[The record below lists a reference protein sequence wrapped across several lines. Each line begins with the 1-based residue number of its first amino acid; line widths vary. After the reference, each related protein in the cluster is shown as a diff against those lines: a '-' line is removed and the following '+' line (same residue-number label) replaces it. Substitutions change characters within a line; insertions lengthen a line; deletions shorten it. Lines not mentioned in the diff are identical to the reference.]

1 MVSGRKRR
9 VLHALVEEYIAT
21 GQPVG
26 SRHLVERHELGCSP
40 ATVRN
45 VLAALEETGYVYQP
59 HVSAGRVPTDAGY
72 RAFVDE
78 LLEPGE
84 YSRGAEAAAVRQG
97 YVTLAGEV
105 DELMRETS
113 ALLSRLTH
121 YVAVVMAPALNF
133 SRIRRVDLVSIA
145 AGRALVVVITEQGE
159 VVNRQIVLKEEPQP
173 GRFAEVEQALNALV
187 DGKRASELRP
197 LFQTVGAALHGDT
210 FFREA
215 FEHVLDCLEEADRD
229 RLYHVGVP
237 ELLDLPEFAD
247 TAMIRPLLTVL
258 EDGLVM
264 LEALSEVMRAG
275 GLTVRIGSENTAHE
289 LEHLSLVAARYGSP
303 TADGIVGVIGP
314 KRMDYSRS
322 ITAVHCAADGLSEAL
337 GCRLPDESSS
347 A

>member
-1 MVSGRKRR
+1 MVSGRRR
-9 VLHALVEEYIAT
+9 SVLRALVEEYIAT

-26 SRHLVERHELGCSP
+26 SKHLVERHELGCSP

-45 VLAALEETGYVYQP
+45 VLAVLEETGYVYQP

-84 YSRGAEAAAVRQG
+84 CRLGEEALAARQR
-97 YVTLAGEV
+97 YVALAGEV

-121 YVAVVMAPALNF
+121 YVAVVMAPTLNF
-133 SRIRRVDLVSIA
+133 SRIRRVDLVPMA

-159 VVNRQIVLKEEPQP
+159 VVSRQIALARDPGP
-173 GRFAEVEQALNALV
+173 GRHAEVERALNALLN
-187 DGKRASELRP
+187 GKRASELRP
-197 LFQTVGAALHGDT
+197 LFGAVDTGSHGDT
-210 FFREA
+210 LFGEVL
-215 FEHVLDCLEEADRD
+215 EHVLDCLEEADRD

-247 TAMIRPLLTVL
+247 AAMIRPLLTVL

-264 LEALSEVMRAG
+264 LEALSEVVRAG
-275 GLTVRIGSENTAHE
+275 GLIVRIGSENTAHE
-289 LEHLSLVAARYGSP
+289 LEHLSLVAACYGSA

-322 ITAVHCAADGLSEAL
+322 IAAVHCAADSLSEAL
-337 GCRLPDESSS
+337 GCRSSHRR
-347 A
+347 AL

>member
-1 MVSGRKRR
+1 MVGGRRRR
-9 VLHALVEEYIAT
+9 VLRALVEEYIAT

-26 SRHLVERHELGCSP
+26 SKHLVERHELGCSP

-84 YSRGAEAAAVRQG
+84 LRLDGEAAGVRQR
-97 YVTLAGEV
+97 YVALAGEV

-113 ALLSRLTH
+113 ALLSRVTH
-121 YVAVVMAPALNF
+121 YVAVVMAPTLNF
-133 SRIRRVDLVSIA
+133 SRIRRVDLVGMA
-145 AGRALVVVITEQGE
+145 AGRVLVVVITEQGE
-159 VVNRQIVLKEEPQP
+159 VVSRQVSLTREARE
-173 GRFAEVEQALNALV
+173 GRLAEVEQALNTLL
-187 DGKRASELRP
+187 DGKRASEVRP
-197 LFQTVGAALHGDT
+197 LLRLVDAGSADT
-210 FFREA
+210 LFAEVL
-215 FEHVLDCLEEADRD
+215 EHVLDCLEEADRD

-247 TAMIRPLLTVL
+247 AAMIRPLLTVL

-264 LEALSEVMRAG
+264 LEALSEVMRGG

-289 LEHLSLVAARYGSP
+289 LEHLSLVATRYGSA

-322 ITAVHCAADGLSEAL
+322 IAAVHCAADGLSEAL
-337 GCRLPDESSS
+337 GCRTSGGHAL
-347 A
+347 